1 MYTSVTGRPRAA
13 KGSHTSESVMEA
25 QAEIEAL
32 TLSDL
37 MSEPDLSPGGELDLK
52 TTRLIPYDDLVE
64 ETFPLTENDLSE
76 LRQVGPL
83 HSTPALKHI
92 RAFHKVVA
100 LKLAMGIKPIEIC
113 RGLAITPQT
122 ICKLEKDPQFSDMV
136 DSYRENLV
144 EKAIDLT
151 EMISVVALEALNSIH
166 ERMLDPELRM
176 LIPFKELREVA
187 DSNADRSGHSPIR
200 RTENLHRHQIGLSA
214 EAIDGIKLR
223 RAENARLVE
232 GTLVRSHEKDTLNNG
247 AEPSL
252 SVVVKSL
259 AKETPQRIESEGQD
273 V

>member
-1 MYTSVTGRPRAA
+1 MGHRSAA
-13 KGSHTSESVMEA
+13 QGSHTSESVMEA
-25 QAEIEAL
+25 QREVEAL

-37 MSEPDLSPGGELDLK
+37 MGEPDLSPGGELDLK

-76 LRQVGPL
+76 LQQVGPL

-100 LKLAMGIKPIEIC
+100 LKLAMGIKPIAIC
-113 RGLAITPQT
+113 RDMAITPQT

-136 DSYRENLV
+136 ESYRENLV

-166 ERMLDPELRM
+166 ERLLDPEMRL
-176 LIPFKELREVA
+176 LIPFKELKEVA
-187 DSNADRSGHSPIR
+187 ESNADRSGHSPIR
-200 RTENLHRHQIGLSA
+200 RTENLHRHQVGLSA
-214 EAIDGIKLR
+214 EAIDNIKLR
-223 RAENARLVE
+223 RAENPRIVE
-232 GTLVRSHEKDTLNNG
+232 GPLVRTHEKDSLSSG

-252 SVVVKSL
+252 SIVVKSL
-259 AKETPQRIESEGQD
+259 ATETSQRTEGKGKD